1 MRATVCEVC
10 AEGRAAMDAGNDVGR
25 EAAASLAGAGEDAA
39 AHLARPR
46 RCADS
51 LLGEGLGVLGGRG
64 LWCVLLGTRLE
75 GLCVLFGY
83 ACGRGM
89 GATVCE
95 WCVEGGGDGCR
106 PIGPG
111 RLRCMR
117 RPVLFCQSPA
127 ILGRESGWAAPVT
140 LPRCLPCD
148 TGACQWPRERRSAGP
163 HAAVRAAAASDQ
175 VRHQPASTVP
185 SISTHLACARA
196 ASRMGCCSHPD

>member
-1 MRATVCEVC
+1 MDAGNRIGPEGAASLVPALEKMPQLTSLVLGGARIRFWARASGAWGVGVFGACCSGTLAGWGCVRRFASGVLR
-10 AEGRAAMDAGNDVGR
+10 GAAMDADQ
-25 EAAASLAGAGEDAA
+25 SDQ
-39 AHLARPR
+39 
-46 RCADS
+46 D
-51 LLGEGLGVLGGRG
+51 
-64 LWCVLLGTRLE
+64 
-75 GLCVLFGY
+75 
-83 ACGRGM
+83 
-89 GATVCE
+89 
-95 WCVEGGGDGCR
+95 D
-106 PIGPG
+106 
-111 RLRCMR
+111 LRCMR